1 MALIRGHHSFDDHF
15 AQIPNQWLRD
25 NRLSLEA
32 RGLLAQIMSHAPG
45 WNLSIQSIASQ
56 NNIGRDK
63 VRRILNE
70 LFEYGYLERSE
81 TQAHDEKG
89 RLVGFDYVTRD
100 PEGVT
105 QKPTKAEP
113 TKADPTKVIEPP
125 KNTIPKNTISKNT
138 ISKKAKPKSA
148 DDYYPADWII
158 EQFDERWPGVSL
170 DRELTKFRD
179 YNEAKGQ
186 TYSNWDRAFTN
197 WLNRAVEWSPD
208 AKRLRASKEFD
219 DFLAKVKA
227 AEDAGDMETVQ
238 RLMRGDGDAT
248 R

>member
-45 WNLSIQSIASQ
+45 WNLSIQSIAGQ

-113 TKADPTKVIEPP
+113 TKAEPTKVIEPP
-125 KNTIPKNTISKNT
+125 KNTIPKNTIVQKT
-138 ISKKAKPKSA
+138 IGKKPAIA
-148 DDYYPADWII
+148 DDYQPSATILKNFDTEYPGLNLAT
-158 EQFDERWPGVSL
+158 
-170 DRELTKFRD
+170 ELAKFKD
-179 YNEAKGQ
+179 HHAAKG
-186 TYSNWDRAFTN
+186 SKFADWDRAFRN
-197 WLNRAVEWSPD
+197 WLRRAVEWSPD